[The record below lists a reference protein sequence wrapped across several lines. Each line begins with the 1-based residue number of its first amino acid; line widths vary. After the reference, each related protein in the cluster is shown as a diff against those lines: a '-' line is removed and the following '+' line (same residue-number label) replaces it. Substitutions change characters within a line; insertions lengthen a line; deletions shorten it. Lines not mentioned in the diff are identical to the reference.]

1 MGVATAPSPPMCPRH
16 FAWIK
21 EEVEE
26 EERSNFLRL
35 NEPSIAVTTS
45 WSSLSA
51 QLIKWDQLC
60 LAQAMGPASVELLA
74 AGSDDYVN
82 QAKRAEEPC
91 PNV

>member
-1 MGVATAPSPPMCPRH
+1 MCSRH

-21 EEVEE
+21 EEEE

-60 LAQAMGPASVELLA
+60 LAQAIWGLHLWSFWLLDRMIMLIKQSELRSLA
-74 AGSDDYVN
+74 QMYRSF
-82 QAKRAEEPC
+82 
-91 PNV
+91 